1 MRAITRKTSAAL
13 LGALLAGLA
22 APAAAARG
30 GTPQGAE
37 PDPAAAGEGDESDE
51 SGESDADEVQVD
63 EDAGALAAAEDE
75 GAPRRDRRRAAQARA
90 AAQQG
95 AGEPLAASQALALV
109 AELDDDPIL
118 LVDAAEA
125 ALIAFEARALR
136 SPERALTLAREATL
150 AIDGLRDAEAA
161 ELARRGLDRA
171 LLNEAS
177 ARAQALVA
185 RAGAE
190 QRRRRALRSG
200 RGEVTSGGVFAALG
214 LAGVGIMAGGLF
226 LEAAADRELARAGI
240 DALSDLDPALQR
252 PFAEQYERAST
263 MTASGAVIG
272 GLGLALGGALIGVGV
287 RDLRRAGWRPERR
300 ASIRAAPTLGGVMIG
315 GRF

>member
-95 AGEPLAASQALALV
+95 AGELAASQALALV